1 MRRLSQVW
9 KLLSVNAIAYLA
21 IAVLPSYAQ
30 LQETT
35 YDMGKNCHQLPKFG
49 ADTLSVHFKWDSDSE
64 KPAQAFLHGTK
75 GDRLIWERQFPWNQ
89 SKGFL
94 NPAKANSDCQDGAIR
109 LYSQIPFSAFTYVQI
124 FRWQNQQLS
133 YISSRSEDPSAEA
146 VDRLI
151 EQVAQGNN
159 DAFEDEAFGI
169 FYPHNYIN
177 AAKLAE
183 AIAIGLKVTLQLY
196 QQGNPLEAAQRLK
209 KMFDL
214 TMSLTEIIGK
224 SNQSPLPQKWV
235 ETWKDMAVDPSIYVP
250 ALNDYGFF
258 LQELGNH
265 QDAIPIFRSVIS
277 ADLDRNV
284 AYLNLGDS
292 LWEEGEIEEAKQ
304 NYRSYQSLTIKAQMQ
319 SRIPLRVKE
328 RLGYTN

>member
-1 MRRLSQVW
+1 M
-9 KLLSVNAIAYLA
+9 
-21 IAVLPSYAQ
+21 
-30 LQETT
+30 
-35 YDMGKNCHQLPKFG
+35 
-49 ADTLSVHFKWDSDSE
+49 HFKWDSDSE

-151 EQVAQGNN
+151 EQVAQGKN
-159 DAFEDEAFGI
+159 DIFEDEALGF
-169 FYPHNYIN
+169 FYPQNYIN

-183 AIAIGLKVTLQLY
+183 AIAIGHKVTLQLY
-196 QQGNPLEAAQRLK
+196 QQGNTQAASQRLK
-209 KMFDL
+209 KMFNL

-319 SRIPLRVKE
+319 SLIPLRVKE